1 MHTLTDDALQTLLQL
16 TSGAFPTGAFS
27 HSYGLETFVQA
38 GRVRDPATFCEW
50 FDVHLSYS
58 AGPTDGAAVALVQ
71 RAASAGDWGAV
82 VRVDRLL
89 TALKLAPEVQAAST
103 STGQAALRAAR
114 EVFPGPALGHY
125 ATLLAERRARGNAAA
140 VFGCI
145 AADLKLPPSV
155 SVLAYLWGVASA
167 LTAVATRL
175 VPLGGIAAQ
184 RVLRELQP
192 RIRAAAIRAEARQ
205 EHELGG
211 SALAQEI
218 AALRHARLYSR
229 LYIS

>member
-1 MHTLTDDALQTLLQL
+1 
-16 TSGAFPTGAFS
+16 
-27 HSYGLETFVQA
+27 
-38 GRVRDPATFCEW
+38 
-50 FDVHLSYS
+50 
-58 AGPTDGAAVALVQ
+58 
-71 RAASAGDWGAV
+71 
-82 VRVDRLL
+82 VDRLL

-114 EVFPGPALGHY
+114 EAFPGPALGHY

-205 EHELGG
+205 EAELGG

-218 AALRHARLYSR
+218 AALRQARLYSR